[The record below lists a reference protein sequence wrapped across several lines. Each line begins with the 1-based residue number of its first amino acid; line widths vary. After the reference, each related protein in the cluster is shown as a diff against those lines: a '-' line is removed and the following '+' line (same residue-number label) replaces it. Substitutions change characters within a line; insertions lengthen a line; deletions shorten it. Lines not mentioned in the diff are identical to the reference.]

1 MTDAFLEAVLDTI
14 LPSEAGMGLP
24 SGSAAGLDMDRQDA
38 AAGPV
43 LRLVQAAAGGEE
55 SFLGASAEDRRATL
69 EAAERQAPEAFR
81 ALLAVL
87 LPDYYESEAVL
98 NAFGWRAEPPQPQ
111 GHHVAAM
118 DGATGQALERVRQR
132 GKIWRSPTR

>member
-24 SGSAAGLDMDRQDA
+24 SGSAAGLGLGRQDA

-43 LRLVQAAAGGEE
+43 LRIVLAAAGGEE

-81 ALLAVL
+81 ALLAAL
-87 LPDYYESEAVL
+87 LPDYYECEAVL
-98 NAFGWRAEPPQPQ
+98 NAFGWRADPPQPQ
-111 GHHVAAM
+111 GHRLAGTDEAI
-118 DGATGQALERVRQR
+118 GKALERVRRR
-132 GKIWRSPTR
+132 GKIWRSPVR

>member
-1 MTDAFLEAVLDTI
+1 MRHAFLEAVLDTI
-14 LPSEAGMGLP
+14 LPPEAGMGLP
-24 SGSAAGLDMDRQDA
+24 GGSAAGLDIGRQDA
-38 AAGPV
+38 MAGPV
-43 LRLVQAAAGGEE
+43 LLIVLAAAGGEE
-55 SFLGASAEDRRATL
+55 SFLRASAEQRRAAV

-111 GHHVAAM
+111 GHPLADV
-118 DGATGQALERVRQR
+118 DEATGEALERVRRR
-132 GKIWRSPTR
+132 GKIWRSPAR

>member
-1 MTDAFLEAVLDTI
+1 MMDAFLKAVLDTI

-24 SGSAAGLDMDRQDA
+24 SGSAAGLEIGRQDA

-43 LRLVQAAAGGEE
+43 LRIVLAAAGGEE
-55 SFLGASAEDRRATL
+55 SFLGASAEERRVAL

-87 LPDYYESEAVL
+87 LPDYYDCEAVL
-98 NAFGWRAEPPQPQ
+98 NAFGWRAAPPQPQ
-111 GHHVAAM
+111 GHGLVAT
-118 DGATGQALERVRQR
+118 DEATGDALERVRRR
-132 GKIWRSPTR
+132 GKIWRAPAT

>member
-14 LPSEAGMGLP
+14 LPSGAGMGLP
-24 SGSAAGLDMDRQDA
+24 SGSAAGLELGRQDA
-38 AAGPV
+38 AASPV
-43 LRLVQAAAGGEE
+43 LRIVLAAAGGEE
-55 SFLGASAEDRRATL
+55 SFLSASAEVRRATL

-111 GHHVAAM
+111 GHHVATM
-118 DGATGQALERVRQR
+118 DEATGKALERVRRR
-132 GKIWRSPTR
+132 GKIWRSPPT

>member
-1 MTDAFLEAVLDTI
+1 MKDAFLEAVLDTI
-14 LPSEAGMGLP
+14 LPSEAGTGLP
-24 SGSAAGLDMDRQDA
+24 SGSAAGLDMGRQDA

-43 LRLVQAAAGGEE
+43 LRIVLAAAGGEE
-55 SFLGASAEDRRATL
+55 SFLETSAEERRVAV

-87 LPDYYESEAVL
+87 LPNYYESEAVL

-111 GHHVAAM
+111 GHPLAAT
-118 DGATGQALERVRQR
+118 DEATGKALERVRQR
-132 GKIWRSPTR
+132 SKIWRSPAT